1 MTAAPAR
8 PRVGPPAPWSFPAPV
23 LGQLPNGV
31 RVVAFD
37 VPGAQLAAVSIVV
50 DAPLAA
56 EPPDREGV
64 ATIVA
69 NTLDEGTAGLTGE
82 QFSDEV
88 ALLGAD
94 YGASAGRSATY
105 LTLDVATTSLAAGL
119 ALVAEAL
126 TSPAFPAA
134 EVSRHVA
141 LRLAA
146 IAHQDSVASIR
157 AARALDAACFAPTS
171 RASRPGGG
179 TAATVGRVTR
189 DDTAAWYAG
198 AFAPHRT
205 TVVLAADLRGTD
217 PLTMLDAALGGW
229 SGLDAALGGWS
240 GLDAALGGWSGG
252 PPGAGGAGTPDG
264 AAARAGDLA
273 AAKAAPPAVT
283 VVDRPGSVQ
292 SALALGLAGPD
303 RSAADWPGLLVAAHA
318 LGGGL
323 SSRLMRSLRE
333 DLGYTYGIGAR
344 FTPFRAGGQFTISTA
359 VDTATTG
366 PALEQ
371 IRVVVDGLR
380 DDGLT
385 SAERDDAVEFYLG
398 ASPLRFQTARAL
410 VDQAAGLVGDGM
422 PADWLN
428 VLRSTIP
435 RVTTEGASAGFAAAV
450 SSQLAVVVVGDA
462 SVVAEPVHAL
472 GLGELTVV
480 PASNPA

>member
-240 GLDAALGGWSGG
+240 GG

-264 AAARAGDLA
+264 AAVRAGDLA

>member
-31 RVVAFD
+31 GVVAFD

-217 PLTMLDAALGGW
+217 PLTM
-229 SGLDAALGGWS
+229 LDAALGGWS

>member
-240 GLDAALGGWSGG
+240 GG

-273 AAKAAPPAVT
+273 AAEAAPPVVT

>member
-31 RVVAFD
+31 GVVAFD

-240 GLDAALGGWSGG
+240 GR
-252 PPGAGGAGTPDG
+252 PPGAGVAGTPDG